1 MYPRTAWCFDTQMVP
16 GWFHPPP
23 LLDARLTPKPE
34 KPPFRANPA
43 HPLQIRRKLAP
54 IHRKLGS
61 SGGSNV
67 EDWKFTQQDA
77 SEALAKLHF
86 FSIKKKHAHGEVEA
100 RITVKEF
107 ATAKTTD
114 MKFFAVADI
123 ELNQKSMKFQPC
135 GWAETLMGALTECLR
150 NLRKFEYESPE
161 LPAATSEDG
170 AQL

>member
-1 MYPRTAWCFDTQMVP
+1 
-16 GWFHPPP
+16 
-23 LLDARLTPKPE
+23 
-34 KPPFRANPA
+34 
-43 HPLQIRRKLAP
+43 
-54 IHRKLGS
+54 
-61 SGGSNV
+61 V
-67 EDWKFTQQDA
+67 EDWKFTQQDH

-135 GWAETLMGALTECLR
+135 GWAETLLGALTECLR

-161 LPAATSEDG
+161 VPVETSADG